1 MAGRKANG
9 SSVKAIGKAKPRAT
23 KKAPANDVAPAAEI
37 AEAAAPAA
45 APAPTDASVPG
56 VKIFQIFYDALQREL
71 VDPAFIPLDNRG
83 KPTEYLEFDL
93 FNRLFLSKHVKDTA
107 LWGALSWRFTEKTG
121 LSGMD
126 LLGLIE
132 ANPGYDIYFCNPY
145 PKLEA
150 LFHNLWV
157 QGETAHPDFLRL
169 SRAFLEAAGLPGEEV
184 DLIWPSGVYSAAN
197 YFVGSPRFW
206 ETYLRFVGAAIRNA
220 EKNLPPKIKQQ
231 LHSTEAD
238 DRGLHAGSS
247 YMPFIVERLFPLFMR
262 TAGKDLKRFKLPL
275 ALPEEDM
282 DVHLRMLRQMKDVG
296 HNTRSP
302 WMVACWANYRSLYFT
317 QLHGAPWTQKYLRL
331 ITPGEIK
338 FG

>member
-1 MAGRKANG
+1 MAKKANG
-9 SSVKAIGKAKPRAT
+9 SSVKAIGKAPARAR
-23 KKAPANDVAPAAEI
+23 KKAPANDTV
-37 AEAAAPAA
+37 AEASEPELPADA
-45 APAPTDASVPG
+45 QPVPPASDASVPA

-71 VDPAFIPLDNRG
+71 VDPAFIALDNRG
-83 KPTEYLEFDL
+83 KPTEYLEFDI
-93 FNRLFLSKHVKDTA
+93 FNRLYLSKHVKDVP

-132 ANPGYDIYFCNPY
+132 ANPGHDVYFCNPY

-157 QGETAHPDFLRL
+157 QGETAHPEFLRL
-169 SRAFLEAAGLPGEEV
+169 ARAFLEAAELPAEEL
-184 DLIWPSGVYSAAN
+184 DMIWPSGVYSAAN

-206 ETYLRFVGAAIRNA
+206 DAYLRFVGTAIRKA
-220 EKNLPPKIKQQ
+220 EKNLPPKLKQQ
-231 LHSTEAD
+231 LHSIDAD
-238 DRGLHAGSS
+238 DRGLHGGSS
-247 YMPFIVERLFPLFMR
+247 YMPFIVERLFPLFLR
-262 TAGKDLKRFKLPL
+262 TAGRDLKRFKLPL

-282 DVHLRMLRQMKDVG
+282 DVHLRLLRQMKDVA
-296 HNTRSP
+296 HNTKSP

-317 QLHGAPWTQKYLRL
+317 QLHGAPWTQKYLRA
-331 ITPGEIK
+331 ITPTEIK